1 MNLLSIVK
9 FTMLLME
16 LSIGKIFRK
25 SRNKAYLDQ
34 NNSVSLQ
41 PKNNEEYVSKLYKI

>member
-1 MNLLSIVK
+1 
-9 FTMLLME
+9 MLLME

-34 NNSVSLQ
+34 NNCVTLQ
-41 PKNNEEYVSKLYKI
+41 PKKQLNYATNKYKYNSEI